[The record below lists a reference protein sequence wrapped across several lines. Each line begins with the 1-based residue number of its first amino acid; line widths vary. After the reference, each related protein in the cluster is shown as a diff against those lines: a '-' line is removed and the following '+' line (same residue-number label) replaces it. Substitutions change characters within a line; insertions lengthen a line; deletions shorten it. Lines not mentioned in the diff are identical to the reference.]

1 MITSDRG
8 YMTFNNAMIPEGAKY
23 LIYILTKYGRFQAYL
38 VGGCVRDMCMNRIP
52 HDWDITTNATPNEM
66 ISIIETICKR
76 DERNIQIVPTGLKH
90 GTVTFVLDGEG
101 YEITTFRND
110 GEYSDNRRPDKV
122 TFTNNLLE
130 DLSRRDFTI
139 NTITYN
145 QYIGFQDFYDGIKD
159 IRNKVICCVGNP
171 QERFKED
178 GLRILRAIRFAA
190 QLKFMIEENTSQAI
204 HSERELLDNIS
215 QERISQELSK
225 ILMSE
230 NCGNEVLREY
240 ADVICQ
246 VIPEIKPMIGFKQ
259 NNPYHLYD
267 VWEHTLHCMDDV
279 TSDTDL
285 ITRLAIFLHDIGKP
299 NNYVEDENGIGHFYG
314 HAHSSYAIAQEVLKR
329 LRYSNDIVESVSQL
343 IDCHDVTLTPTKAAV
358 KRLLNKLGEKQL
370 RRLLVLRTHDIKGQ
384 SSKDIELRLEKVYKV
399 SEILD
404 WIVEQSECFQL
415 KDLAINGRDLIEIGI
430 PEGKLIGKILNL
442 CLAYVIDGTVD
453 NTREELFKV
462 ANMLFTA
469 NPTLYT
475 GGQTND

>member
-1 MITSDRG
+1 M
-8 YMTFNNAMIPEGAKY
+8 
-23 LIYILTKYGRFQAYL
+23 
-38 VGGCVRDMCMNRIP
+38 
-52 HDWDITTNATPNEM
+52 
-66 ISIIETICKR
+66 
-76 DERNIQIVPTGLKH
+76 
-90 GTVTFVLDGEG
+90 
-101 YEITTFRND
+101 
-110 GEYSDNRRPDKV
+110 
-122 TFTNNLLE
+122 
-130 DLSRRDFTI
+130 
-139 NTITYN
+139 
-145 QYIGFQDFYDGIKD
+145 
-159 IRNKVICCVGNP
+159 
-171 QERFKED
+171 
-178 GLRILRAIRFAA
+178 
-190 QLKFMIEENTSQAI
+190 
-204 HSERELLDNIS
+204 
-215 QERISQELSK
+215 SK

-240 ADVICQ
+240 VDVICQ

-279 TSDTDL
+279 APDTDL

-314 HAHSSYAIAQEVLKR
+314 HAHSSYTIAQEVLKR

-370 RRLLVLRTHDIKGQ
+370 RRLFVLRIHDIKGQ
-384 SSKDIELRLEKVYKV
+384 LSKDIELRLEKVYKV

-475 GGQTND
+475 GGRTND

>member
-159 IRNKVICCVGNP
+159 IRNKMICCVGNP

-178 GLRILRAIRFAA
+178 GLRILRAMRFAA
-190 QLKFMIEENTSQAI
+190 QLKFTIEENTSQAI
-204 HSERELLDNIS
+204 HSEKELLDNIS

-246 VIPEIKPMIGFKQ
+246 IIPEIKPMIGFKQ
-259 NNPYHLYD
+259 HHPYHLYD

-279 TSDTDL
+279 APDTDL

-314 HAHSSYAIAQEVLKR
+314 HAHSSYTIAQEVLKR

-358 KRLLNKLGEKQL
+358 KRLLNKLGKKQL
-370 RRLLVLRTHDIKGQ
+370 RRLLILRTYDIKGQ

-399 SEILD
+399 LEILD

-415 KDLAINGRDLIEIGI
+415 KDLVINGRDLIEIGI

-462 ANMLFTA
+462 ANMLFIA